1 METFMK
7 RLGTP
12 ILLTLALCLSAAA
25 QGQDSNKLPYRGS
38 KDDQEACTPD
48 VFRLC
53 QQHVPDERR
62 ILACLKQNMKN
73 LSPACRKVLS

>member
-1 METFMK
+1 MK

-12 ILLTLALCLSAAA
+12 ILLTIALCLSAVA
-25 QGQDSNKLPYRGS
+25 QGQDNKLPYRGT
-38 KDDQEACTPD
+38 KEDQEACTPD

-53 QQHVPDERR
+53 QQFVPDERR
-62 ILACLKQNMKN
+62 ILSCLRQNMRN